1 MGRINLPPLESCRAV
16 VLHAEYRTHPAA
28 RGRETPLPSLTCA
41 VPGQPAQLIRP
52 GHTPWSVTLPLPA
65 DAATRPATVTL
76 RLGGVGFT
84 NLLAWLGRV
93 TGFGPWQRFR
103 AQNKN
108 RQLRLLRLTTAD
120 GEVIYDFSNRHAP
133 YAPAFARRHAR
144 LGLNIVGF
152 LSADLGIGESARAM
166 VRAADAARL
175 PTSLIELKLN
185 VKTSRSD
192 RTYGDRLQ
200 EDPAQPVSVFHLDPP
215 AARDIDHHHGKAF
228 RAGRYNIGYWAWE
241 LPEFPDAWVNYCE
254 YFDEIWCPSD
264 FVREAVAM
272 QSPVPVLTMP
282 HAIEVT
288 PPAAPMNELRARFGL
303 PTDRL
308 LFLFLYDLNSYSPR
322 KNPTAVIE
330 AFRRSGLA
338 EEGAA
343 LVIKTHGAKGN
354 ETDLAALRAAVA
366 DLPGTHFIAETLS
379 RADLTALEAACDVF
393 VSLHRSEG
401 FGLAVAECMA
411 LGKPVI
417 ATDWSATAEFLDATN
432 GCPVPAPLVELQ
444 TNVGPY
450 AKGQRWAEPD
460 LAAAATAMR
469 RLAGDPALRTQL
481 GEAARRT
488 IAERFAPAVVGARY
502 RRRLE
507 AIAMR

>member
-1 MGRINLPPLESCRAV
+1 MLHGEHRVHPSVQGLEQPFPA
-16 VLHAEYRTHPAA
+16 LHAGVNGVDAGTIDAPAA
-28 RGRETPLPSLTCA
+28 GVAGTW
-41 VPGQPAQLIRP
+41 QLN
-52 GHTPWSVTLPLPA
+52 LPLPA
-65 DAATRPATVTL
+65 DADTRPAVLTL
-76 RLGGVGFT
+76 RLRGVALT

-93 TGFGPWQRFR
+93 TGLGGLQRFR

-108 RQLRLLRLTTAD
+108 RQLRLLRLTTDD
-120 GEVIYDFSNRHAP
+120 GELIYDFGNRHAP
-133 YAPAFARRHAR
+133 YSPAFARRHAR
-144 LGLNIVGF
+144 LGLNVVGF

-166 VRAADAARL
+166 VRAADAAAL
-175 PTSLIELKLN
+175 PAALVELKLN
-185 VKTSRSD
+185 VKTTRSD
-192 RTYGDRLQ
+192 ETYAPRLQ
-200 EDPAQPVSVFHLDPP
+200 SEPIQPVSVFHLDPP

-241 LPEFPDAWVNYCE
+241 LPEFPDAWVSYCE

-264 FVREAVAM
+264 FVREAIAM
-272 QSPVPVLTMP
+272 QSPVPVITMP
-282 HAIEVT
+282 HAINAS
-288 PPAAPMNELRARFGL
+288 PPDASTAQLRTRFNL
-303 PTDRL
+303 PADRL
-308 LFLFLYDLNSYSPR
+308 LFLFIYDLNSYSPR

-338 EEGAA
+338 ANRAA

-354 ETDLAALRAAVA
+354 EADLAALRTAVA
-366 DLPGTHFIAETLS
+366 DMPGTTLIAETLS
-379 RADLTALEAACDVF
+379 RVDLTALQAACDVF

-417 ATDWSATAEFLDATN
+417 ATDWSATAEFLHAGN
-432 GCPVPAPLVELQ
+432 GCPVPARLVELQ
-444 TNVGPY
+444 SNIGPY

-460 LAAAATAMR
+460 VAAAAEAMR
-469 RLAGDPALRTQL
+469 LLAGDPVRRAAL

-488 IAERFAPAVVGARY
+488 IAERFAPSVIGARY